1 MLLSIV
7 YFMYQIL
14 LLTERE
20 KLISIRNT
28 YNDDTINNFHSML
41 RFLPLLTSLLVIGFT
56 TLVSIPG
63 SPYLIGGM
71 TQADISALYPTAITP
86 AWLTFAIW
94 SIIYL
99 SWIVTGV
106 YLAFFSKKSWAV
118 EWVHHH
124 KRIFLLYSLA
134 LLLTAVWL
142 VPWGLQMIGT
152 ALIIILVLL
161 GILKYV
167 FHHTRKNPGLL
178 HWSVELTL
186 GWINIATVA
195 NVTVWLVSL
204 GFTWGGIPE
213 VYWAIGVLGLALI
226 LTAYYQCRYRAYI
239 ISLVFL
245 WTMIG
250 VWIAHPVLEER
261 VAVAIY
267 SFVTIVNI
275 LYSFMKKK

>member
-1 MLLSIV
+1 
-7 YFMYQIL
+7 
-14 LLTERE
+14 
-20 KLISIRNT
+20 
-28 YNDDTINNFHSML
+28 ML